1 MMDAWRLPMECKRGC
16 DGGMTSYVILRYLGT
31 HSKNSDDDIPNSE
44 KLKLTL
50 LVVLLHFGES

>member
-50 LVVLLHFGES
+50 LVVL